1 MSQAPVPPQVPP
13 PPPPVDD
20 RCYRHPDVVTGV
32 HCTRCGRAICIDC
45 MIPAPVGHQC
55 PECVREARQEFHRPG
70 RRVATGPTT
79 GFTLT
84 NALIAL
90 LIGVYV
96 LEVAAAGAQALVRG
110 PSALQLINLGAS
122 IGIAELPREGLVG
135 IAVGQEWRL
144 FTSMFLHAGIF
155 HLLMN
160 CYALFLFGN
169 IVEQEFG
176 RIRFVTLY
184 LVSGLAAG
192 AFSYAFGVPFVA
204 GVGASGAIFGVF
216 GAFLGV
222 SYRRRHMAFYAARL
236 RSALMLIAI
245 NVVIGLTVPSI
256 DWRAH
261 LGGLVVGFAGGF
273 AAEGFGRGKVKAV
286 QFGVVMA
293 VMLGAAV
300 VLTVWRTQQIREM
313 FGL

>member
-1 MSQAPVPPQVPP
+1 
-13 PPPPVDD
+13 
-20 RCYRHPDVVTGV
+20 
-32 HCTRCGRAICIDC
+32 
-45 MIPAPVGHQC
+45 
-55 PECVREARQEFHRPG
+55 
-70 RRVATGPTT
+70 
-79 GFTLT
+79 
-84 NALIAL
+84 